1 MQNLQQVRHLRE
13 LIASHNSELQRLR
26 AVNDLRSSLANAGS
40 GGSGGGGGSTVG
52 MAILRAEKRVD
63 LEAKILAEINEML
76 GLWDELHDAIQS
88 VEDRDERL
96 VLRMRYIDELN
107 IREIAGALHVSVR
120 QAWRIHDEAVKKLKV
135 GTECH

>member
-13 LIASHNSELQRLR
+13 LIASHYSELQRLR
-26 AVNDLRSSLANAGS
+26 SINDLRSSLANVGN
-40 GGSGGGGGSTVG
+40 GGGGGGTVG

>member
-40 GGSGGGGGSTVG
+40 CGGGGNTVG

>member
-1 MQNLQQVRHLRE
+1 MQSLQQVRHLRE

-26 AVNDLRSSLANAGS
+26 AVNDLRSSLANA
-40 GGSGGGGGSTVG
+40 GSGGGGGSTVG

-120 QAWRIHDEAVKKLKV
+120 QAWRIHDEAGKKLKV